1 MKVLRRKS
9 LTQGGWGWC
18 GAEGVGAPQLVGEGA
33 GPAANAWA
41 GWDGRQECRW
51 LLGQGGL
58 DRQVGA
64 GGRTKDVGVCS
75 EDQRSS
81 AGCQGGLVRQQTGRF
96 GQRLGER
103 AALTYMT

>member
-33 GPAANAWA
+33 GPSANAWA

-64 GGRTKDVGVCS
+64 GGRTSNDRPRTLGFALRTKGPQQDVKG
-75 EDQRSS
+75 
-81 AGCQGGLVRQQTGRF
+81 AW
-96 GQRLGER
+96 
-103 AALTYMT
+103 